1 MQYSILK
8 MFQQIANPFMD
19 SLANL
24 LSLLGEQYVMIVIIL
39 IVYYGIDKK
48 KGFSIFSSMFISL
61 IAVNG
66 IKAIVRAPRP
76 FVVHPDLVSGR
87 LETATGYSFPS
98 GHTAG
103 AASFYPAIG
112 RAFKST
118 RLLVSALILA
128 LLIGFSRMYLAVH
141 WPIDVLVGYLIG
153 AVCAL
158 FLVPVFMKLYENKA
172 ACLRYSLVTAI
183 IASIATVLL
192 ALLLSL
198 GAVDETAFT
207 DLMKMTAIAAG
218 AYAGC
223 LLEKKM
229 TQFLP
234 AGNVKGTVINI
245 LASAV
250 GIALIMA
257 LKLLFPE
264 PLYALGAAVRYSLLG
279 LWLTGVYPLIAVK
292 AGMLKS
298 EEK

>member
-118 RLLVSALILA
+118 WLLVSALILA

-192 ALLLSL
+192 ALLLSI

-223 LLEKKM
+223 ILERKKVE
-229 TQFLP
+229 FRP
-234 AGNVKGTVINI
+234 ALNVKGTIINI